1 MVLINLIGTIVIV
14 ALIAFG
20 VYWYLTHSKVD
31 ISEDDKGTLA
41 INKESIQDLVLLC
54 SYSITAYLRQ
64 DFANQNLSEQEFN
77 NKTAAKKRLRLATAN
92 ATFRDPEAQA
102 VLREYIKS
110 IITTNAEHRISEG
123 NIDKYIPFDNPD
135 ALTPQEKFL
144 ILLEAYQRRVGSKS
158 LDTMFTEFGWKQSA
172 AKNITDQMVEE
183 AYAKAAN
190 PAICMEE
197 NITQGLTEY
206 TYDEKLSFLSQ
217 EILQRMYCLGVPDRL
232 FDTDIDEIDLGVS
245 GIPSGS
251 FQITNAMI
259 KGAKYSYDAIW
270 ILYHGYNVH
279 LSCLSCRSNEEIER
293 ICENSYRY
301 NAQHTFSM
309 KKGFV
314 ISSMKNGS
322 RVVVIR
328 PPFADKFAL
337 FVRKFDSAPM
347 ITPETLIVGNGNEI
361 VRILS
366 EWFIRGQRN
375 LAITGQQGTGK
386 TTMLKAFVSWIE
398 NLNIRVQEIASEL
411 NLSYTYPEKN
421 IVSLQE
427 TDTVDAQTGLNV
439 QKKMNG
445 SVNIIGEVADAVQAS
460 HIIQTANVASLYAL
474 FTHHAKNTAALVN
487 MIALN
492 LLQIGLYKEKRDAV
506 EISAQTLNINVHLE
520 NTDSYRHIEFIDEI
534 IPVTDQLYPS
544 QRYEAQYGPLCADTY
559 TEEMHRWD
567 DREYKIR
574 ETDRHLF
581 EVNNIVKW
589 NRIPGDKDA
598 RHGFYTLEHMPSD
611 ETLHAIRN
619 VLTDPEMKQR
629 FDDDMIK
636 VQEIDKEIRNQFGKY
651 LTNNA

>member
-54 SYSITAYLRQ
+54 SYSIAAYLRQ

-135 ALTPQEKFL
+135 ALAPQEKFL

-172 AKNITDQMVEE
+172 AKDITDQMVEE
-183 AYAKAAN
+183 AYAKAIN

-259 KGAKYSYDAIW
+259 KNAKYSYDAIW

-279 LSCLSCRSNEEIER
+279 LSCLSCRSNEEIQR
-293 ICENSYRY
+293 ICENAYRY
-301 NAQHTFSM
+301 NAQHTFSQ

-544 QRYEAQYGPLCADTY
+544 QRYEAQHGPLCADTY
-559 TEEMHRWD
+559 TEEMYRWD